1 MHRVSMLVRA
11 LYPFRSTSAN
21 ELSIHATQR
30 LALIEGGYNSQ
41 TGACWGDCGWVRVAT
56 LDGLSEGEVRTC
68 RLATWW
74 LVLSTARVSSPFIS
88 IFN

>member
-1 MHRVSMLVRA
+1 MLVRA

-56 LDGLSEGEVRTC
+56 LDGLS
-68 RLATWW
+68 
-74 LVLSTARVSSPFIS
+74 
-88 IFN
+88 

>member
-1 MHRVSMLVRA
+1 MLVRA
-11 LYPFRSTSAN
+11 LYPFLSASRN

-56 LDGLSEGEVRTC
+56 LDGLIGADDLRIPIVVDTECIRSHE
-68 RLATWW
+68 
-74 LVLSTARVSSPFIS
+74 S
-88 IFN
+88 

>member
-1 MHRVSMLVRA
+1 MLVRA

-56 LDGLSEGEVRTC
+56 LDGLSEMSEGEVR
-68 RLATWW
+68 AGW
-74 LVLSTARVSSPFIS
+74 LRGFVVAGAIHRACLFS
-88 IFN
+88 IHIDF